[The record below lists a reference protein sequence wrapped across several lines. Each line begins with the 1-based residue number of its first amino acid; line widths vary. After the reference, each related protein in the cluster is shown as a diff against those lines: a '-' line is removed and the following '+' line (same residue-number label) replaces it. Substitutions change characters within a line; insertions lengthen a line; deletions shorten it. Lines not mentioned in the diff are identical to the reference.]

1 MKEKVFYDTLIIISL
16 ILIIMNL
23 ISANYIAI
31 IFNVLCII
39 FSLSGL
45 SVVEDN

>member
-1 MKEKVFYDTLIIISL
+1 MKEKVFYNSLIIISL
-16 ILIIMNL
+16 ILIAINL

-39 FSLSGL
+39 SSLSVMEG
-45 SVVEDN
+45 